1 MGVTT
6 FNRYTN
12 LAATLHLLQRRC
24 ITLLNP
30 ATWDD
35 TNDSYFMAEY
45 KRLKNARTVLALCF
59 TESEESYHHWRVF
72 SHGPDGVRIEFD
84 KDALLDAWALEAYV
98 QCEYMQYKM
107 IDELRREPSIA
118 LERLPF
124 LKRRPYRDEKEYRV
138 VFTSLDEAVEFKDYP
153 IRLACVRRIT
163 LSPWMPKP
171 LVRSVK
177 ETLKGFEGCGSIAVY
192 QSTLTGNEGWKALTA
207 RVATNK
213 FVEPSSRRPA
223 AKRK

>member
-12 LAATLHLLQRRC
+12 LAATIHMLRTRT

-45 KRLKNARTVLALCF
+45 KRLKSAQTVLALCF
-59 TESEESYHHWRVF
+59 TESEERYHHWRVF
-72 SHGPDGVRIEFD
+72 SHGADGVRIEFE
-84 KDALLDAWALEAYV
+84 KPILLNAWAADP
-98 QCEYMQYKM
+98 QIRCATMHYKK
-107 IDELRREPSIA
+107 IDDLREEPSIA

-124 LKRRPYRDEKEYRV
+124 LKRHPYRDEKEFRV
-138 VFTSLDEAVEFKDYP
+138 VFASEQEAVEFKDYP
-153 IRLACVRRIT
+153 IDLSCVRRIT

-171 LVRSVK
+171 LVQSVK
-177 ETLKGFEGCGSIAVY
+177 EILKGIDGCQTVAVY

-207 RVATNK
+207 RVTANDL
-213 FVEPSSRRPA
+213 SD
-223 AKRK
+223 